1 MKKIAI
7 LLITL
12 TWWMPQPGSVFAQS
26 ESTPMGDYAAEAL
39 CVPGIYS
46 GDQNCLALGASET
59 LKNLSETGMEYPLKG
74 LPAYALDEDASK
86 MPFRYAKL
94 NVDPTKQVNT
104 FPSLDAAVANQGAS
118 GYIPPGATRYIAY
131 TGTVDVNGG
140 HYVELAESGE
150 WVRASPS
157 DYSRFRGLV
166 FWRTPENDFGWLVD
180 VGRSRTGPGLE
191 YPETGL
197 SYPRDTLM
205 QVYETAQA
213 NQTTWYR
220 IGIHEWMERRVMRV
234 VTVNTDAPEG
244 VNGNRW
250 IEVNLYEQTLSVYEN
265 GQLAYAA
272 LVATGMDPFFTRPG
286 LFQIREKKETETMTG
301 AFTADKSDYY
311 YFEQVP
317 WTMYFDGS
325 RALHAA
331 YWRTLF
337 GYEASHG
344 CVNLAPADAHWLFDW
359 AAVGDW
365 VYVWDPSGQTPTDPS
380 LYTDGGA

>member
-1 MKKIAI
+1 MKKITMLLI
-7 LLITL
+7 LLA
-12 TWWMPQPGSVFAQS
+12 GSVRLPSQVQAQNETTAPDVFS
-26 ESTPMGDYAAEAL
+26 APAL
-39 CVPGIYS
+39 CVPGVYS
-46 GDQNCLALGASET
+46 GDQDCLALGASET
-59 LKNLSETGMEYPLKG
+59 LNTLADGGISYPLKG
-74 LPAYALDEDASK
+74 LPAYALDETAAK
-86 MPFRYAKL
+86 MPYRYAKL

-104 FPSLDAAVANQGAS
+104 FPSLDAAVANQGPS
-118 GYIPPGATRYIAY
+118 GYIPAGATRYIAY
-131 TGTVDVNGG
+131 NGTVDVNGG

-150 WVRASPS
+150 WVRASPA

-166 FWRTPENDFGWLVD
+166 FWRTPDNDFGWLVD
-180 VGRSRTGPGLE
+180 VGRSHTGPGLD

-197 SYPRDTLM
+197 SYPRDTIV
-205 QVYETAQA
+205 QVYETAEA
-213 NQTTWYR
+213 NQTVWYR
-220 IGIHEWMERRVMRV
+220 IGLNEWLERRVVRIV
-234 VTVNTDAPEG
+234 QINTTAPEG
-244 VNGNRW
+244 VTGNRW
-250 IEVNLYEQTLSVYEN
+250 IEVNLYEQTMAVYEN

-301 AFTADKSDYY
+301 SFTADKSDYY
-311 YFEQVP
+311 YFEEVP

-359 AAVGDW
+359 ASVGDW
-365 VYVWDPSGQTPTDPS
+365 VYVWDPSGQTPTDPA
-380 LYTDGGA
+380 LYTQGGA